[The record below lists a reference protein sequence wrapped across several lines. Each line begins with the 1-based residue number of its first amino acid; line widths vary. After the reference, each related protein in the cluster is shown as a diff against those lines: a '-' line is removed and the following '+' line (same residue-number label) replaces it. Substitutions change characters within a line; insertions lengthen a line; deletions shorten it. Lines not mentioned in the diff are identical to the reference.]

1 MRNDCHV
8 LVADTNAAT
17 TPKITDITHDN
28 TFSLCISGISCD
40 SILLKYPF
48 LRLFRYTRTKSP
60 ESTNITI
67 PSFNSV
73 ASCVQKTLVKPS
85 SLNHIQSVRKPT
97 LLPTI
102 TITKIA
108 ITSNFPKTFRR
119 LPSPLNVYVT
129 FPFFL
134 SLAIISPKTT

>member
-17 TPKITDITHDN
+17 TPKITDITQDN

-48 LRLFRYTRTKSP
+48 LRLFRYTRTKRP
-60 ESTNITI
+60 EIKNITI
-67 PSFNSV
+67 PSFSSV
-73 ASCVQKTLVKPS
+73 ASCVQNTLVKPS

-108 ITSNFPKTFRR
+108 ITSSFPKTFRR